1 MIVTRTGTVVLVS
14 LALFAA
20 NGSPSA
26 AVPSWTEARPEGD
39 NEPRQPEPKPLKL
52 MTRQEAMQ
60 LKLRSAQA
68 ILEGIAL
75 NDFNKIQAAAD
86 QMIQI
91 SNASDFI
98 RAYQGKEY
106 LFHVELMRRPSET
119 ISKKAKDN
127 NIDGVMV
134 AYNEL
139 TLSCLKCHQAMR
151 DKKFDSRP

>member
-1 MIVTRTGTVVLVS
+1 MIVTRIGTILLVS

-26 AVPSWTEARPEGD
+26 AVPSQSEAQKKD
-39 NEPRQPEPKPLKL
+39 NEPGQPEPKPLKL

-60 LKLRSAQA
+60 LKLKSAQA

-75 NDFNKIQAAAD
+75 NDFNKIQTAAD

-106 LFHVELMRRPSET
+106 LFQVELMRRPSET
-119 ISKKAKDN
+119 ISKKAKDK

>member
-1 MIVTRTGTVVLVS
+1 VTRTVFVVVVS

-26 AVPSWTEARPEGD
+26 AVPSQAGTKKKEGVQ
-39 NEPRQPEPKPLKL
+39 PKQPEPKQLKL

-60 LKLRSAQA
+60 LKLKSVQT
-68 ILEGIAL
+68 ILAGIAL
-75 NDFNKIQAAAD
+75 NDFDKIQAAAD

-98 RAYQGKEY
+98 KAYQGKEY

-119 ISKKAKDN
+119 ISRKAKDK

-134 AYNEL
+134 SYNEL

-151 DKKFDSRP
+151 DKKFDSLP